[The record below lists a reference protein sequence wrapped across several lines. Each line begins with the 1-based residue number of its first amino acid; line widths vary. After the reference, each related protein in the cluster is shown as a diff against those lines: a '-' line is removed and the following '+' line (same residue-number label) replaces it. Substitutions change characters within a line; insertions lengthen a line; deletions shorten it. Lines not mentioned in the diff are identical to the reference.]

1 MEFVL
6 LHSCL
11 AFPKFAF
18 SLRTTDT
25 SVHNKVRQD
34 FDGEVR
40 KSLSTIL
47 GAAISDPQWTQASL
61 PVSKWGFGLPSAET
75 HRSGAYLA
83 SLFSA
88 QPLVQGM
95 RNAGR
100 AKETVVDK
108 GLPTYNKEQ
117 LQEGVQEEQGQEP
130 LDASLEATAAP
141 VLADYNSRS

>member
-25 SVHNKVRQD
+25 SVHNEVRQD

-47 GAAISDPQWTQASL
+47 GAAISDPQWKQASL
-61 PVSKWGFGLPSAET
+61 PVSKGGSDMRSAET
-75 HRSGAYLA
+75 HCLVEATEDVREKARLQCLVRDGAGDWLGA
-83 SLFSA
+83 LPSKGLGLHLRKAEFC
-88 QPLVQGM
+88 M
-95 RNAGR
+95 AGR
-100 AKETVVDK
+100 YLLGMAVFSSE
-108 GLPTYNKEQ
+108 GLLPGTKM
-117 LQEGVQEEQGQEP
+117 P
-130 LDASLEATAAP
+130 
-141 VLADYNSRS
+141 